1 MYNCKKK
8 EVDVRVHKHN
18 IDIQSIIYFIL
29 NKYEK
34 KPMKLLI
41 MKMYNSKKKLKKD
54 VENVNDHNI

>member
-18 IDIQSIIYFIL
+18 LDIQSIISFIL

-41 MKMYNSKKKLKKD
+41 MKMYNSKKK
-54 VENVNDHNI
+54 N